1 MNINVQKLCMPTLY
15 SLERGLSVTLV
26 IAGRDGDAT
35 EMTIIA
41 NAIDEVRSE
50 IRRVETLY
58 RQP

>member
-1 MNINVQKLCMPTLY
+1 MPTLY